1 MVMKIW
7 FCAVTLF
14 VWVAG
19 ASASV
24 VYTAPS
30 ASAERLYPAPRLTV
44 LPAQGRVP
52 QQDYTALL
60 ITHGEG
66 IITGGPLSYGPA
78 LSGIMDFS
86 GPDQEQIMAFLESSD
101 YLERSMTMVARFT
114 NAARPNLPRGVQ
126 FKRANMVDLWP
137 QQVWVIQTQWM
148 QSADFPT
155 LQRAAVPEP
164 CTALLFMA
172 GGIVVLCRRHRRA

>member
-1 MVMKIW
+1 MKIW
-7 FCAVTLF
+7 FCLVTLF
-14 VWVAG
+14 VWAAG

-24 VYTAPS
+24 VYTAPPGP
-30 ASAERLYPAPRLTV
+30 AAHLYPAPRLTV
-44 LPAQGRVP
+44 LPAQGQVP

-101 YLERSMTMVARFT
+101 YLERSSMTMLARFT
-114 NAARPNLPRGVQ
+114 HAARPNLPRGVQ
-126 FKRANMVDLWP
+126 FKRANMVDLFP
-137 QQVWVIQTQWM
+137 QHLWVIQTQWM
-148 QSADFPT
+148 QSASFPM
-155 LQRAAVPEP
+155 LQQAAVPEP
-164 CTALLFMA
+164 CTALLFGT
-172 GGIVVLCRRHRRA
+172 GGLLLLMRRRRQA

>member
-1 MVMKIW
+1 MKIL
-7 FCAVTLF
+7 FCLVMLL
-14 VWVAG
+14 VWAAG

-24 VYTAPS
+24 VHTAPPGP
-30 ASAERLYPAPRLTV
+30 AAHLHPAPRLTV

-101 YLERSMTMVARFT
+101 YLENSLSMVARFT
-114 NAARPNLPRGVQ
+114 NAARPSLPRGIQ
-126 FKRANMVDLWP
+126 FKRANMVDLFP
-137 QQVWVIQTQWM
+137 QQLWFIQSRWTQ
-148 QSADFPT
+148 SPGFST

-164 CTALLFMA
+164 ATALLFGTGSLLLLM
-172 GGIVVLCRRHRRA
+172 RRRRRA